1 VSGGDGRVAFGV
13 HCHDL
18 LTDSVLDEGLPWG
31 MGRRDPEL
39 GFPQVP
45 IFPGCQMIGGR
56 IDSGSAHVK
65 ERRNNTSDHRRG
77 LRRGV

>member
-18 LTDSVLDEGLPWG
+18 LTDSVLDEG
-31 MGRRDPEL
+31 RRGEWVAGILNSASPE
-39 GFPQVP
+39 VP
-45 IFPGCQMIGGR
+45 IFPGCQMISGR
-56 IDSGSAHVK
+56 IDSGSAQVK